1 MQYTRES
8 AIERLLKNYEPYYDI
23 HRMINGDQS
32 LITARCDFFEHSG
45 QYVISK
51 KAELWSADNEEFLY
65 LVNVPHLTLD
75 LFESLKNEI
84 HEDGMGRI
92 HVGPGHMASYITAVF
107 VCDTCDEDAR
117 KALKKCRIY
126 KSFHFS
132 LHGPQEFSASSS
144 YPSFIPPFFVYK
156 FLTFT
161 IITEKR
167 RSVNYVPSK
176 NLQNHR
182 FLIILYR
189 LNQSRPHRALYPLT
203 RILLR
208 TPQKYKEQS
217 PSVPRARRFQS
228 LYLRLNDCGALP

>member
-8 AIERLLKNYEPYYDI
+8 AIERLLKNYGPYYNI
-23 HRMINGDQS
+23 HMIEDDQTP
-32 LITARCDFFEHSG
+32 ITARCDFFEHSG

-117 KALKKCRIY
+117 KALKNAVFTKV
-126 KSFHFS
+126 
-132 LHGPQEFSASSS
+132 
-144 YPSFIPPFFVYK
+144 FIFPCM
-156 FLTFT
+156 
-161 IITEKR
+161 
-167 RSVNYVPSK
+167 
-176 NLQNHR
+176 
-182 FLIILYR
+182 
-189 LNQSRPHRALYPLT
+189 A
-203 RILLR
+203 
-208 TPQKYKEQS
+208 
-217 PSVPRARRFQS
+217 
-228 LYLRLNDCGALP
+228 G

>member
-92 HVGPGHMASYITAVF
+92 HVGPGNMASYITAVF
-107 VCDTCDEDAR
+107 ICDTCDEDAR

-132 LHGPQEFSASSS
+132 WYGWMNVHTAAVICKESRVMTNRMGRGNAKFMKNILSSC
-144 YPSFIPPFFVYK
+144 K
-156 FLTFT
+156 
-161 IITEKR
+161 EK
-167 RSVNYVPSK
+167 
-176 NLQNHR
+176 
-182 FLIILYR
+182 
-189 LNQSRPHRALYPLT
+189 
-203 RILLR
+203 
-208 TPQKYKEQS
+208 KE
-217 PSVPRARRFQS
+217 
-228 LYLRLNDCGALP
+228 GETT

>member
-23 HRMINGDQS
+23 HMMINGDQS
-32 LITARCDFFEHSG
+32 PITARCDFFEHSG

-132 LHGPQEFSASSS
+132 LFCWMDFHTVLIQRGASDFPTNRSGKS
-144 YPSFIPPFFVYK
+144 NAK
-156 FLTFT
+156 FMKNIFMKKNKK
-161 IITEKR
+161 KR
-167 RSVNYVPSK
+167 RV
-176 NLQNHR
+176 
-182 FLIILYR
+182 
-189 LNQSRPHRALYPLT
+189 
-203 RILLR
+203 
-208 TPQKYKEQS
+208 
-217 PSVPRARRFQS
+217 
-228 LYLRLNDCGALP
+228 